1 MKKVYLKNGGV
12 AFVDDED
19 YEKVWGYEWYSLKG
33 PNTTYA
39 VTNTNTKG
47 RLLSMHRLIMDAP
60 PDTVVDHR
68 DRNGLN
74 NCRHN
79 LRLCTH
85 QQNLWNR
92 KKSGKRSWSPYLG
105 VAVLPN
111 GRYRTQLRVDGRTVH
126 FGCFTEERD
135 AALMYDAVVRRLRG
149 EFATLNFP
157 DEHYSEEELQRRRT
171 TRGRPKKVAAT
182 P

>member
-1 MKKVYLKNGGV
+1 MKKIQLTNGGV

-19 YEKVWGYEWYSLKG
+19 YEKVRGYRWYSFTTTS
-33 PNTTYA
+33 TTYA
-39 VTNTNTKG
+39 RTYNKG
-47 RLLSMHRLIMDAP
+47 RMLLMHRLIMDAP

-74 NCRHN
+74 NCRQN
-79 LRLCTH
+79 LRLCTQ

-92 KKSGKRSWSPYLG
+92 TRRRDRPRSPYLG
-105 VAVLPN
+105 VWVRRN
-111 GRYRTQLRVDGRTVH
+111 GRYATRVSVDGKQVY
-126 FGCFTEERD
+126 FGTFINERD
-135 AALMYDAVVRRLRG
+135 AALMYDAVVRRTRG

-171 TRGRPKKVAAT
+171 PRGRPKKVAAGA
-182 P
+182 

>member
-1 MKKVYLKNGGV
+1 MKKVYLKNGGG

-19 YEKVWGYEWYSLKG
+19 YEKVWGYEWYGLKG
-33 PNTTYA
+33 PSTTYA

-47 RLLSMHRLIMDAP
+47 RLLSMHRLVMDAP

-79 LRLCTH
+79 LRLCTQ

-92 KKSGKRSWSPYLG
+92 KRRGDRPRSPYLG
-105 VAVLPN
+105 VWVKRN
-111 GRYRTQLRVDGRTVH
+111 GRYATLVSVDGKQVY
-126 FGCFTEERD
+126 FGTFINERD
-135 AALMYDAVVRRLRG
+135 AALMYDAVVRRTRG

-171 TRGRPKKVAAT
+171 SCGGPKKVAAT